1 MAVRIKSKWAEIFLW
16 IVIGGSL
23 LWNLFIL
30 TFSLDPLR
38 LIPLGLIVAA
48 ALLLYFRSI
57 YLDSVLQLW
66 AAYLIIS
73 SGLKLLG
80 SYMQST
86 GAITYEWNEWSLFRN
101 ILFLVI
107 AAFLLYFS
115 FRLIDEG
122 EVDAD

>member
-1 MAVRIKSKWAEIFLW
+1 MAASIKSKWAEILLW

-48 ALLLYFRSI
+48 AVLLYFRSI

-86 GAITYEWNEWSLFRN
+86 GAITYDWNEWSLFRN
-101 ILFLVI
+101 ILFLII

-115 FRLIDEG
+115 FRLIDEE
-122 EVDAD
+122 EVDVD